1 MGSER
6 VMVHLRMRPF
16 SEEEL
21 KKDKSSP
28 IETFDSLNN
37 SVTVKKDY
45 DKKNYN
51 FDSVINKNS
60 KQKDV
65 YEKTA
70 SGVVDVF
77 FFIL

>member
-1 MGSER
+1 MVGSER

-21 KKDKSSP
+21 KKDKSTP
-28 IETFDSLNN
+28 IENFDPLNN
-37 SVTVKKDY
+37 SVTIKKDF

-51 FDSVINKNS
+51 FDSVINMNS

-65 YEKTA
+65 YENTA
-70 SGVVDVF
+70 HEVVDVN
-77 FFIL
+77 